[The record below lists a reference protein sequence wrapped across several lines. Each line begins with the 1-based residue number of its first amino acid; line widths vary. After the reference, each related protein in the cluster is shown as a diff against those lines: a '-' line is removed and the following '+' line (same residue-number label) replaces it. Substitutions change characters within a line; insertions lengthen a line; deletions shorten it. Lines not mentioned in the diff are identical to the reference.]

1 MDTKRGDLP
10 SEASPQNVGQQVV
23 DEHLRNL
30 RHHLP
35 DERVSAWSEQRFA
48 EARAFG
54 HVPKSLEARQRSIDN
69 EIRQAEISRQR
80 KELKLRM
87 SKQKVLFK
95 EQIEREAK
103 ERREQERLA
112 KLERERMAL
121 LSEAYT
127 QNGVPPPP
135 PLPFSVMPDLCVW
148 IEQHNSQPIVY
159 YDFARPG
166 DARVVFKPRKP

>member
-48 EARAFG
+48 EARA
-54 HVPKSLEARQRSIDN
+54 LQARQRAIDN
-69 EIRQAEISRQR
+69 ELRQAEVSRQK

-87 SKQKVLFK
+87 NKQKVLFK

-112 KLERERMAL
+112 KLEREKMAL
-121 LSEAYT
+121 LSEAYIP
-127 QNGVPPPP
+127 NSVPPPP

-166 DARVVFKPRKP
+166 DARVIFKPRKP